1 MSANAPIDDEHING
15 KAVPNNANYQLSE
28 DQFTRLLGAT
38 QTGNVFHSFADPG
51 PLGFVSFI
59 LCLTPTVACL
69 CFWGSLSPLSQV
81 ALVGQFYLTGGLGL
95 WIAAIMSWLQ
105 GATFQMVTFAS
116 YGSFWFG
123 FGFLNSPEAGIA
135 QALGGANSP
144 MLTDAVG

>member
-1 MSANAPIDDEHING
+1 
-15 KAVPNNANYQLSE
+15 
-28 DQFTRLLGAT
+28 
-38 QTGNVFHSFADPG
+38 FADPG
-51 PLGFVSFI
+51 PLGFISFV
-59 LCLTPTVACL
+59 LCLTPTIACL

-123 FGFLNSPEAGIA
+123 FALLNSPQAGIA

-144 MLTDAVG
+144 MLTDAVGAYMIGFAIFNLIMAIMSVRINLTFVTIFFTVFLGSLLIAGGFF